1 MRVLGPDAL
10 RAIDARA
17 LADLIDRRDFVL
29 AIGDGEVSS
38 LSAAAFLSADYA
50 ILGAS
55 ATLQLDSPQ
64 AWGAAV
70 WRIGREALA
79 LYLHTEAGV
88 VLTANEARDYGL
100 CDGVGDDMGDARD
113 WLRGRSEIA
122 LDVGASLIRNRGG
135 DALERA
141 EFARLFAAGVPQEG
155 LRAFLEKRRPSFAG
169 RE

>member
-17 LADLIDRRDFVL
+17 LAALLDRRDFVL
-29 AIGDGEVSS
+29 AIGDGELSS
-38 LSAAAFLSADYA
+38 LSAAALLSADYA

-55 ATLQLDSPQ
+55 ATLQLDTPE

-70 WRIGREALA
+70 WRIGREAFA
-79 LYLHTEAGV
+79 LFLRGDKR
-88 VLTANEARDYGL
+88 LTANEAHAIGL
-100 CDGVGDDMGDARD
+100 CDGIGDDMGDARD

-122 LDVGASLIRNRGG
+122 LDIGASLIRNRGG

>member
-1 MRVLGPDAL
+1 MRTIGPDAL

-17 LADLIDRRDFVL
+17 LHALLDRTDFVL
-29 AIGDGEVSS
+29 AIGDGELSS
-38 LSAAAFLSADYA
+38 LAAAALLSADYA
-50 ILGAS
+50 IVGAS
-55 ATLQLDSPQ
+55 ATLHLDSAE

-70 WRIGREALA
+70 WRIGRDALA
-79 LYLHTEAGV
+79 LYFRGNKHV
-88 VLTANEARDYGL
+88 TANEAHALGL
-100 CDGVGDDMGDARD
+100 CDAIGDGRD
-113 WLRGRSEIA
+113 WLRGRSELA
-122 LDVGASLIRNRGG
+122 LGAGAMLIRNRGG

>member
-17 LADLIDRRDFVL
+17 LAELLDRRDFVL
-29 AIGDGEVSS
+29 AIGDGELSS
-38 LSAAAFLSADYA
+38 FSAAALLSADYA
-50 ILGAS
+50 ILDAS
-55 ATLQLDSPQ
+55 ATLQLDTPE

-70 WRIGREALA
+70 WRIGREAFA
-79 LYLHTEAGV
+79 LFLRGNQR
-88 VLTANEARDYGL
+88 LTANDAHAIGL
-100 CDGVGDDMGDARD
+100 CDGIGDGHD